1 MFSLKHGA
9 RHEYAMLLSS
19 FFDTGSDQRW
29 YTVIR
34 ELIMNNSRLEE
45 LRELCKDHD
54 SFEMSFYENNILPKQ
69 NKWRKWSNTLNYNT
83 YRM

>member
-9 RHEYAMLLSS
+9 IHEYAMLLSS

-34 ELIMNNSRLEE
+34 ELIMNNSLEE

-69 NKWRKWSNTLNYNT
+69 NQWRKWSNTLNYNT